1 MTIKKYIIM
10 SLKRQLQ
17 FKYQNFLN
25 ALKTLALPGW
35 MTGVGSRATLSVI
48 VLLLGSAYVFQTS
61 SAATR
66 GYEMANLE
74 RQMASL
80 ETDMQKITVA
90 VAKASSLTV
99 LDAKLKD
106 SKMVVVSTVKH
117 LNVNSGEMALR

>member
-1 MTIKKYIIM
+1 MTIKNNITM

-17 FKYQNFLN
+17 FKYQNFVN
-25 ALKTLALPGW
+25 ALKSFSLPGW
-35 MTGVGSRATLSVI
+35 MTGVACRATLSAV

-80 ETDMQKITVA
+80 ETDMQKINVA

-106 SKMVVVSTVKH
+106 SKMVAVSTVKH